1 MEFPQ
6 GKRPFSQ
13 GLSMLF
19 GTDKRESVLMDGG
32 KVKLV
37 CVQVVE
43 PQYGEVYFL
52 ARSRCKSSCWLAS
65 VILIWILCIF
75 S

>member
-43 PQYGEVYFL
+43 PQYGEVYFF
-52 ARSRCKSSCWLAS
+52 C
-65 VILIWILCIF
+65 
-75 S
+75 

>member
-43 PQYGEVYFL
+43 PRVWRGLFFL
-52 ARSRCKSSCWLAS
+52 LEAGVRAPVGL
-65 VILIWILCIF
+65 LL
-75 S
+75 

>member
-43 PQYGEVYFL
+43 PQYGEVYFFL
-52 ARSRCKSSCWLAS
+52 LEAGVRAPAGL
-65 VILIWILCIF
+65 LL
-75 S
+75 